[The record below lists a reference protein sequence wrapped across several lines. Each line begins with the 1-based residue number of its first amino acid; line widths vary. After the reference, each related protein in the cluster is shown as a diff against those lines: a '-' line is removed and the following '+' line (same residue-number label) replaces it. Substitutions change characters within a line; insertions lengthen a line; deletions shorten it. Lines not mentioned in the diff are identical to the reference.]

1 MPYER
6 ILRAVASK
14 GGRHASSG
22 PVMRGQVTT
31 ATPLLRDGAGQ
42 EGPGEP
48 VVDDESGQEV
58 KTRRRQR
65 PHGRAFSGG
74 A

>member
-48 VVDDESGQEV
+48 VVDDE
-58 KTRRRQR
+58 
-65 PHGRAFSGG
+65 
-74 A
+74 